1 MYDQP
6 VELGGTDD
14 DDMTQEQVDSS
25 LLNLPPDNLLSPVQA
40 TSGPGFLDE
49 LTNVGNA
56 VGKTVTDAASGITGA
71 ISDELTNIS
80 TGVGNAV
87 GKGVASALTPIEG
100 ALNPWLIAGGL
111 AIFAIVIYALYQNQG
126 ALTEAAKRV

>member
-6 VELGGTDD
+6 VELGGTDV
-14 DDMTQEQVDSS
+14 DDMTQEQVDSA
-25 LLNLPPDNLLSPVQA
+25 LLNLPPDNSLS
-40 TSGPGFLDE
+40 
-49 LTNVGNA
+49 
-56 VGKTVTDAASGITGA
+56 TVTDAASGITGA
-71 ISDELTNIS
+71 VADELTNIS

-87 GKGVASALTPIEG
+87 GKGVASVLTPIEG

-126 ALTEAAKRV
+126 ALTEAAKRA

>member
-6 VELGGTDD
+6 VELGGTDV
-14 DDMTQEQVDSS
+14 DDMTQEQVDSA

-40 TSGPGFLDE
+40 TSGPGFL
-49 LTNVGNA
+49 
-56 VGKTVTDAASGITGA
+56 
-71 ISDELTNIS
+71 DELTNIS